1 MTDLLPGLIWP
12 ILGISLIA
20 GLATTGGALC
30 VLMLGSLGART
41 LSVLLGF
48 AAGVML
54 SVVALDLL
62 PSAWNWGGPWS
73 VVTGFCLGALL
84 IALCDVLLTQFA
96 LSSKRGRQ
104 AGPLRKMGYLIALGI
119 SLHDFPEGI
128 AIAAGTAAES
138 HLGWVVA
145 LSIGLHNIPEG
156 VATAAPLRMSG
167 MAPWKIIGL
176 TMVMAFFTPLGTLLG
191 FGLLALSTKSIAQL
205 LALAGG
211 AMVYLVWDELW
222 PEASKRSPHWAF
234 TGAIVGALG
243 MAALSGMHH

>member
-1 MTDLLPGLIWP
+1 MLP
-12 ILGISLIA
+12 ILGVSLIA

-30 VLMLGSLGART
+30 VLLLGSLGGRR
-41 LSVLLGF
+41 LSGLLGF

-54 SVVALDLL
+54 SVVAFDLL
-62 PSAWNWGGPWS
+62 PSAWNWGGIGAVS
-73 VVTGFCLGALL
+73 GGFCLGALL
-84 IALCDVLLTQFA
+84 IAACDFLLTQVT
-96 LSSKRGRQ
+96 LSSKRGRE

-145 LSIGLHNIPEG
+145 LAIGLHNIPEG
-156 VATAAPLRMSG
+156 IATAAPLRMSG
-167 MAPWKIIGL
+167 MVPWKIIAL
-176 TMVMAFFTPLGTLLG
+176 TLVMAFFTPLGTLLG
-191 FGLLALSTKSIAQL
+191 FGILAQSTQSIALL

-211 AMVYLVWDELW
+211 AMAYLVWDELW
-222 PEASKRSPHWAF
+222 PEASKRSPRWAWV
-234 TGAIVGALG
+234 GAIIGALG